1 MPIQLFPLVVS
12 LGQPAPLTIQGLTP
26 GSRYAIRVR
35 ARRQMAPVLDHELSA
50 DDTGSLCIEG
60 IYPCVGEH
68 TVDLATPSTG
78 VRLAR
83 LAFFVAPPDLFARRP
98 LRADFHVHTRY
109 SDGRNSPAEMV
120 IRGRELG
127 LDVLAITDHN
137 NTIGSAESL
146 AERARLDLNL
156 VDMPGEEVTTITW
169 HIVAINAD
177 AGIYGR
183 MLEAFGLAGA
193 DKPTVEAKLGE
204 YDDLCWAIRDIQAH
218 GGRAYLAHPYWAV
231 DRGFNM
237 PTALYD
243 RILEEGILDG
253 VELIGEV
260 KYEDNIRSLARY
272 LDLRGMGHNLPII
285 GCSDTHGAQH
295 TYGAYWTLVFA
306 ADTSPAGVLQAIA
319 DGWSVACTTVAP
331 TAPANTALTG
341 RAASMQAWGSFELV
355 DYACFLEEHF
365 FPMHDALCAQEAA
378 LAYRA
383 WRGDRLPDGAMAAC
397 HAELAALVAR
407 CWNRP
412 PAQDRP

>member
-12 LGQPAPLTIQGLTP
+12 LEQPARLSVQGLTP
-26 GSRYAIRVR
+26 GSRYAFQIRS
-35 ARRQMAPVLDHELSA
+35 RRQMAPVLDGELPA
-50 DDTGSLCIEG
+50 DDAGCLCIEG
-60 IYPCVGEH
+60 TYACAGEH
-68 TVDLATPSTG
+68 TVDLAVPPTG
-78 VRLAR
+78 SRLAR
-83 LAFFVAPPDLFARRP
+83 LGFFVAPPDLFARRP

-127 LDVLAITDHN
+127 LDVLTITDHN
-137 NTIGSAESL
+137 NYIGASEAL
-146 AERARLDLNL
+146 AERVRLELNL
-156 VDMPGEEVTTITW
+156 VDMPGEEVTTPPW

-177 AGIYGR
+177 AGIYAQ

-193 DKPTVEAKLGE
+193 DKPAVDARLGE
-204 YDDLCWAIRDIQAH
+204 YDALCWAIRATQAH

-260 KYEDNIRSLARY
+260 KYEDNVRSLARY
-272 LDLRGMGHNLPII
+272 LDLRAAGRNLPII

-295 TYGAYWTLVFA
+295 TYGLYWTLVFA
-306 ADTSPAGVLQAIA
+306 AEPSPAGVLQAIA

-355 DYACFLEEHF
+355 DYAYFLEERF

-383 WRGDRLPDGAMAAC
+383 WRGDRLSDGAMAAC
-397 HAELAALVAR
+397 HADMAALVTR
-407 CWNRP
+407 CWGGSSS
-412 PAQDRP
+412 QDRP